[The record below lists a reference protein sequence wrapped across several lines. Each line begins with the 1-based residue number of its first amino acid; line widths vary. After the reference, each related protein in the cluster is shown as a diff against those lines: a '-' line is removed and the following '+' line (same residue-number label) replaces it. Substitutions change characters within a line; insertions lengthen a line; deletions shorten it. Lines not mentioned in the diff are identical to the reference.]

1 MALNIKNLETEKLA
15 REVARR
21 CGVGITVAVTEAL
34 REKLER
40 ERRKPRTEDDFEAF
54 KRRIDAIVER
64 FNSRPLLD
72 DRTPDEIIGYNEHG
86 HFD

>member
-1 MALNIKNLETEKLA
+1 MALNIKNPETERLA

-21 CGVGITVAVTEAL
+21 CGTGITAAVTDAL

-40 ERRKPRTEDDFEAF
+40 ERKKPRPEDIDERL
-54 KRRIDAIVER
+54 RRIDEIVKR
-64 FNSRPLLD
+64 HNSRPLLD
-72 DRTPDEIIGYNEHG
+72 RRTPDEIIGYNEQG

>member
-1 MALNIKNLETEKLA
+1 MAINIKNPEAERLA

-21 CGVGITVAVTEAL
+21 CGTGITAAVTDAL

-40 ERRKPRTEDDFEAF
+40 ERRKPRAEDDLEEFL
-54 KRRIDAIVER
+54 RRVDEIVDR

-72 DRTPDEIIGYNEHG
+72 RRTPDEIIGYNEHG